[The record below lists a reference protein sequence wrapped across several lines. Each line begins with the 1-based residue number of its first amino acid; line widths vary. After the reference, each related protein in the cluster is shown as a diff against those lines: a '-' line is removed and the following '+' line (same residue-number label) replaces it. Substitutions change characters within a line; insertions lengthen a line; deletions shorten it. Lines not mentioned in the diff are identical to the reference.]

1 MHKFKWEKSVTL
13 LTEEFH
19 LTHSKV
25 LRENRKPPFEH

>member
-13 LTEEFH
+13 LTEFH

-25 LRENRKPPFEH
+25 LRENRKPPFKY